1 MYLYALSLHR
11 EEGVVGALVI
21 IQNPSYIQDRLS
33 LIWKN
38 KFIRLYNIYYGAA
51 YLITA
56 LVQVRLEKPA

>member
-38 KFIRLYNIYYGAA
+38 KFIRL
-51 YLITA
+51 
-56 LVQVRLEKPA
+56 EKPA